1 MINLSNIYV
10 QYGDRILLN
19 KINLVTGEN
28 DIIGL
33 VGRNGAGKSTLLKI
47 IAGELSPHE
56 GNIARPSTS
65 TLGYLH
71 QDMEIPLGK
80 TVLEETLTAFEEV
93 RDLEMR
99 LAKIN
104 EEMAHRTDYES
115 DSYYKLLEDF
125 SYVNDR
131 FHYLGGDSMQA
142 DAERVL
148 KGLGFKPSDMSR
160 LTDEFSGGWKMRV
173 ELAKMLLKRPD
184 YLLLD
189 EPTNHLDI
197 ESIIWLE
204 NFLVG
209 NSGALILI
217 SHDRE
222 FLNKVTGRTVE
233 VELGTLQDYKASYS
247 DYVVLREDRRD
258 KLKSAFDNQQRVIA
272 DKEKTISR
280 FMAKSS
286 KTKMAQS
293 MQKQLNKIERIELD
307 ETDISVMNI
316 RFPTAPRSGQ
326 VALDVVNLSKSYGT
340 LNILDDIHFR
350 MDRGER
356 ISFVGQNGQ
365 GKTTLAKI
373 IVNELTYSS
382 GELVL
387 GHNVKIGYYAQN
399 QAENMSGSKTVLETM
414 EDSSPPEMRTKIR
427 SILGAFLFSGS
438 DAEKKVSVLSGG
450 ERARLALACLLL
462 NPFNLLVLD
471 EPTNHLDMLSK
482 DVLKKALLEYDG
494 TLIVVSHDREFLQG
508 LTEKTLEFRDRKL
521 FEYLG
526 DVNFFL
532 EKRDLQNMREV
543 EKINVPVV
551 EKIQTPVV
559 SNEEKKRLQ
568 KNVQQSERKIQ
579 EFEKEIA
586 KMENEMA
593 SPGYFDR
600 PDISKLTDKYH
611 TVKKQLENT
620 LELWETAVSEIE
632 AAGVSFD

>member
-1 MINLSNIYV
+1 
-10 QYGDRILLN
+10 
-19 KINLVTGEN
+19 
-28 DIIGL
+28 
-33 VGRNGAGKSTLLKI
+33 
-47 IAGELSPHE
+47 
-56 GNIARPSTS
+56 
-65 TLGYLH
+65 
-71 QDMEIPLGK
+71 
-80 TVLEETLTAFEEV
+80 
-93 RDLEMR
+93 
-99 LAKIN
+99 
-104 EEMAHRTDYES
+104 
-115 DSYYKLLEDF
+115 LEDF

-222 FLNKVTGRTVE
+222 FLNKVTSRTVE

-307 ETDISVMNI
+307 ETDVSVMNI

-568 KNVQQSERKIQ
+568 RNVQQSERKIQ

-600 PDISKLTDKYH
+600 PDISKLTEKYH

-620 LELWETAVSEIE
+620 LELWETAVAEIE